1 MEVSSGGLKISYE
14 DQGAG
19 EPALLFLPGWCTSR
33 RVFEPLVSR
42 CAKKRRVLALDW
54 RGHGRTEAPRA
65 DFTSA
70 DLVADALAVLA
81 QSGVRQVVPVTLS
94 HAGFVG
100 LELRRQLGERVAGLI
115 LLDWIIG
122 DPPPP
127 FLGALDG
134 LQDPGRWQATRDQ
147 LFSMWLAG
155 VSQPEVIRY
164 VHEDM
169 GAFGAEMWA
178 RAGREIQAAYRRL
191 GSPLKALA
199 ALTPPV
205 RTLHLYAQP
214 EDPGYLAAQET
225 YAAQHPWFSV
235 CRLPAR
241 THFPMFEV
249 ADEMAA
255 VIEVFSA

>member
-14 DQGAG
+14 DKGAG
-19 EPALLFLPGWCTSR
+19 ESALLFLPGWCTSR
-33 RVFEPLVSR
+33 RVFDPLVAR
-42 CAKKRRVLALDW
+42 CAAKRRVLALDW
-54 RGHGRTEAPRA
+54 RGHGQTEASAA
-65 DFTSA
+65 DFTSE

-94 HAGFVG
+94 HAGFIG
-100 LELRRQLGERVAGLI
+100 LELRRRLGERVSGLI
-115 LLDWIIG
+115 LLDWIIA

-127 FLGALDG
+127 FLDALGA

-155 VSQPEVIRY
+155 VSQKEVIRY

-169 GAFGAEMWA
+169 GAFGADMWA
-178 RAGREIQAAYRRL
+178 RAGREIHAAYRRI
-191 GSPLKALA
+191 GTPLQGLA
-199 ALTPPV
+199 ALAPPV

-214 EDPGYLAAQET
+214 EDPGYLAAQQGF
-225 YAAQHPWFSV
+225 AAQHPWFSV
-235 CRLPAR
+235 RRLPAR

-249 ADEMAA
+249 PDEMAA
-255 VIEVFSA
+255 VIEAFAR